1 MDFQPGIGSH
11 ISRATAVLLGNTFK
25 RIRHEGPLTPKAVVD
40 DARPRTSPTHD
51 LFEWDNA
58 VAGEK
63 HRLEQA
69 GYYLRSVD
77 VVIVDEERE
86 ATTRVRAVQS
96 EGDRGYDF
104 TTRILKNPAR
114 RADLI
119 AKALAEFKT
128 WKTRWETLEELAG
141 VFAEAEKLKSK

>member
-25 RIRHEGPLTPKAVVD
+25 RIRHEGPLRPKAVVD

-63 HRLEQA
+63 HRL
-69 GYYLRSVD
+69 
-77 VVIVDEERE
+77 
-86 ATTRVRAVQS
+86 
-96 EGDRGYDF
+96 
-104 TTRILKNPAR
+104 
-114 RADLI
+114 
-119 AKALAEFKT
+119 
-128 WKTRWETLEELAG
+128 
-141 VFAEAEKLKSK
+141 